1 MKTLEIINIIIMLLL
16 VVYGLYFLITALF
29 LFKKRKKDNIVSDKY
44 SHFTILI
51 PARNEEEVIKDA
63 IQSFKRQKYPKDN
76 YEIIVVINNTTDN
89 TLGVCNA
96 EGVRCILCERKIKNK
111 GDALKEAFDRLKKEK
126 TDAYIIMDADN
137 VVNDEFL
144 GEMNKSLNEGT
155 LVAKSSM
162 DIKAKENTWVSSSYA
177 IYFFIQS
184 ILYSIPRNNIGASC
198 AINGTGIMIKKEVID
213 KYGFNVRTITEDL
226 EFMTLCALNN
236 IKIKFVEGAICYAEH
251 PSDFKVSMIQR
262 RRWTKGIY
270 EGFIIYF
277 NSIIKNMIKRP
288 NIELLDSLLIYSTP
302 LILILSLMSI
312 FINFLI
318 VPLPIYLIIT
328 SFSLLVSYIS
338 ISLCALFVCVKSK
351 KKIKDFLTGI
361 IMFPIFLLSWQYLNI
376 IILFKKEVV
385 WDEIKHTQKIEN
397 I

>member
-89 TLGVCNA
+89 TLGVCSA
-96 EGVRCILCERKIKNK
+96 EGVRSILCERKIKNK

-213 KYGFNVRTITEDL
+213 KFGFNVRTITEDL

-236 IKIKFVEGAICYAEH
+236 IKIKYVEGAICYAEH

-277 NSIIKNMIKRP
+277 NSIMKNMIKRP

-302 LILILSLMSI
+302 LILILSLISI
-312 FINFLI
+312 FINLLI

>member
-16 VVYGLYFLITALF
+16 VVYSLYFVITALF
-29 LFKKRKKDNIVSDKY
+29 LFKKRKKDSIVSDKY

-76 YEIIVVINNTTDN
+76 YEIVVVINNTTDN

-96 EGVRCILCERKIKNK
+96 EGVRGILCERKIKNK

-198 AINGTGIMIKKEVID
+198 AINGTGIMIKKEIID

-236 IKIKFVEGAICYAEH
+236 IKIKYVEGAICYAEH

-277 NSIIKNMIKRP
+277 SRLIKSLIKKP
-288 NIELLDSLLIYSTP
+288 SVEVIDSLLIYSTP
-302 LILILSLMSI
+302 LVFI
-312 FINFLI
+312 FSVISVLINFLV
-318 VPLPIYLIIT
+318 VPLKIFLII
-328 SFSLLVSYIS
+328 SAFGLLVSYIAV
-338 ISLCALFVCVKSK
+338 SLCALFVCVKSK
-351 KKIKDFLTGI
+351 KRVKEYLTGI

-376 IILFKKEVV
+376 AVLFKKEVV
-385 WDEIKHTQKIEN
+385 WDEIKHIETQN

>member
-16 VVYGLYFLITALF
+16 VVYSLYFVITALF
-29 LFKKRKKDNIVSDKY
+29 LFKKRKKESIVSDKY

-76 YEIIVVINNTTDN
+76 YEIVVVINNTTDN

-96 EGVRCILCERKIKNK
+96 EGVRGILCERKIKNK

-144 GEMNKSLNEGT
+144 SEMNKSLNEGT

-198 AINGTGIMIKKEVID
+198 AINGTGIMIKKEIID

-236 IKIKFVEGAICYAEH
+236 IKIKYVEGAICYAEH

-288 NIELLDSLLIYSTP
+288 NIKLKIR
-302 LILILSLMSI
+302 
-312 FINFLI
+312 INGVL
-318 VPLPIYLIIT
+318 
-328 SFSLLVSYIS
+328 
-338 ISLCALFVCVKSK
+338 
-351 KKIKDFLTGI
+351 
-361 IMFPIFLLSWQYLNI
+361 
-376 IILFKKEVV
+376 
-385 WDEIKHTQKIEN
+385 
-397 I
+397 

>member
-16 VVYGLYFLITALF
+16 VVYGLYFVITALF

-89 TLGVCNA
+89 TLGVCNV

-288 NIELLDSLLIYSTP
+288 NIELFDSLLIYSTP
-302 LILILSLMSI
+302 LILILSLISI

-338 ISLCALFVCVKSK
+338 ISLCALFVCIKSK

>member
-29 LFKKRKKDNIVSDKY
+29 LFKKRKKDSIVSDKY

-76 YEIIVVINNTTDN
+76 YEIVVVINNTTDN

-213 KYGFNVRTITEDL
+213 KFGFNVRTITEDL

-302 LILILSLMSI
+302 LILILSLISI

-376 IILFKKEVV
+376 AVLFKKEVV
-385 WDEIKHTQKIEN
+385 WDEIKHIETQN

>member
-16 VVYGLYFLITALF
+16 VVYGLYFVITALF
-29 LFKKRKKDNIVSDKY
+29 LFKKRKKDSIVSDKY

-76 YEIIVVINNTTDN
+76 YEIVVVINNTTDN

-96 EGVRCILCERKIKNK
+96 EGVRVILCERKIKNK

-144 GEMNKSLNEGT
+144 GVMNKSLNEGT

-302 LILILSLMSI
+302 LILILSLISI

-376 IILFKKEVV
+376 AVLFKKEVV
-385 WDEIKHTQKIEN
+385 WDEIKHIETQN

>member
-16 VVYGLYFLITALF
+16 VVYGLYFVITALF
-29 LFKKRKKDNIVSDKY
+29 LFKKRKKDSIVSDKY

-63 IQSFKRQKYPKDN
+63 IQSFKSQKYPKDN
-76 YEIIVVINNTTDN
+76 YEIVVVINNTTDN
-89 TLGVCNA
+89 TLDVCNA
-96 EGVRCILCERKIKNK
+96 EGVRGILCERKIKNK

-213 KYGFNVRTITEDL
+213 KFGFNVRTITEDL

-288 NIELLDSLLIYSTP
+288 NIELFDSLLIYSTP
-302 LILILSLMSI
+302 LILILSLISI

>member
-16 VVYGLYFLITALF
+16 VVYGLYFVITALF
-29 LFKKRKKDNIVSDKY
+29 LFKKRKKDSIVSDKY

-76 YEIIVVINNTTDN
+76 YEIVVVINNTTDN

-302 LILILSLMSI
+302 LILILSLISI

-376 IILFKKEVV
+376 AVLFKKEVV
-385 WDEIKHTQKIEN
+385 WDEIKHIETQN

>member
-29 LFKKRKKDNIVSDKY
+29 LFKKRKKDSIVSDKY

-76 YEIIVVINNTTDN
+76 YEIVVVINNTTDN

-302 LILILSLMSI
+302 LILILSLISI

-376 IILFKKEVV
+376 AVLFKKEVV
-385 WDEIKHTQKIEN
+385 WDEIKHIETQN

>member
-1 MKTLEIINIIIMLLL
+1 MLLL

-44 SHFTILI
+44 SHFIILI

-76 YEIIVVINNTTDN
+76 YEIVVVINNTTDN
-89 TLGVCNA
+89 TLGVCNV

-213 KYGFNVRTITEDL
+213 KFGFNVRTITEDL

-236 IKIKFVEGAICYAEH
+236 IKIKYVEGAICYAEH

-277 NSIIKNMIKRP
+277 NSIMKNMIKRP

-302 LILILSLMSI
+302 LILILSLISI

>member
-76 YEIIVVINNTTDN
+76 YEIVVVINNTTDN

-96 EGVRCILCERKIKNK
+96 EGVRSILCERKIKNK

-213 KYGFNVRTITEDL
+213 KFGFNVRTITEDL

-236 IKIKFVEGAICYAEH
+236 IKIKYVEGAICYAEH

-277 NSIIKNMIKRP
+277 NSIMKNMIKRP

-302 LILILSLMSI
+302 LILILSLISI

-385 WDEIKHTQKIEN
+385 WDEIKHIETQN

>member
-29 LFKKRKKDNIVSDKY
+29 LFKKRKKDSIVSDKY

-76 YEIIVVINNTTDN
+76 YEIVVVINNTTDN

-96 EGVRCILCERKIKNK
+96 EGVRSILCERKIKNK

-213 KYGFNVRTITEDL
+213 KFGFNVRTITEDL

-236 IKIKFVEGAICYAEH
+236 IKIKYVEGAICYAEH

-277 NSIIKNMIKRP
+277 NSIMKNMIKRP

-302 LILILSLMSI
+302 LILILSLISI

-385 WDEIKHTQKIEN
+385 WDEIKHIETQN

>member
-16 VVYGLYFLITALF
+16 VVYSLYFVITALF
-29 LFKKRKKDNIVSDKY
+29 LFKKRKKDSIVSDKY

-76 YEIIVVINNTTDN
+76 YEIVVVINNTTDN

-96 EGVRCILCERKIKNK
+96 EDVRGILCERKIKNK

-236 IKIKFVEGAICYAEH
+236 IKIKYVEGAICYAEH
-251 PSDFKVSMIQR
+251 PSDFKVSMVQR
-262 RRWTKGIY
+262 RRWTRGIY
-270 EGFIIYF
+270 EGFFIYF
-277 NSIIKNMIKRP
+277 SRLIKSLLKKPSIEVI
-288 NIELLDSLLIYSTP
+288 DSLLIYSTP
-302 LILILSLMSI
+302 LVFIFSVISVLINLLVVPLKI
-312 FINFLI
+312 FLI
-318 VPLPIYLIIT
+318 I
-328 SFSLLVSYIS
+328 SAFGLLVSYIAV
-338 ISLCALFVCVKSK
+338 SLCALFVCVKSK
-351 KKIKDFLTGI
+351 KRVKEYLTGI

-376 IILFKKEVV
+376 AVLFKKEVV
-385 WDEIKHTQKIEN
+385 WDEIKHIETQN

>member
-16 VVYGLYFLITALF
+16 VVYGLYFVITALF
-29 LFKKRKKDNIVSDKY
+29 LFKKRKKVSIVSDKY

-76 YEIIVVINNTTDN
+76 YEIVVVINNTTDN

-277 NSIIKNMIKRP
+277 NSIIKNIIKRP

-302 LILILSLMSI
+302 LILILSLISI

-376 IILFKKEVV
+376 AVLFKKEVV

>member
-1 MKTLEIINIIIMLLL
+1 MKTLEIINIIIILLL
-16 VVYGLYFLITALF
+16 VVYGLYFLTTALF

-76 YEIIVVINNTTDN
+76 YEIVVVINNTTDN

-144 GEMNKSLNEGT
+144 SEMNKSLNEGT

-277 NSIIKNMIKRP
+277 NNIIKNMIKRP

-302 LILILSLMSI
+302 LILILSLISI

-385 WDEIKHTQKIEN
+385 WDEIKHIETQN

>member
-16 VVYGLYFLITALF
+16 VVYSLYFVITALF
-29 LFKKRKKDNIVSDKY
+29 LFKKRKKDSIVSDKY

-76 YEIIVVINNTTDN
+76 YEIVVVINNTTDN

-213 KYGFNVRTITEDL
+213 KFGFNVRTITEDL

-302 LILILSLMSI
+302 LILILSLISI

-376 IILFKKEVV
+376 AVLFKKEVV
-385 WDEIKHTQKIEN
+385 WDEIKHIETQN

>member
-76 YEIIVVINNTTDN
+76 YEIVVVINNTTDN

-302 LILILSLMSI
+302 LILILSLISI

-385 WDEIKHTQKIEN
+385 WDEIKHIETQN

>member
-1 MKTLEIINIIIMLLL
+1 MKTLEIINIIIILLL
-16 VVYGLYFLITALF
+16 VVYGLYFVITALF
-29 LFKKRKKDNIVSDKY
+29 LFKKRKKDSIVSDKY

-63 IQSFKRQKYPKDN
+63 IQSFKRQKYPNDN
-76 YEIIVVINNTTDN
+76 YEIVVVINNTTDN

-96 EGVRCILCERKIKNK
+96 EGVRYILCERKIKNK

-302 LILILSLMSI
+302 LILILSLISI

-376 IILFKKEVV
+376 AVLFKKEVV

>member
-1 MKTLEIINIIIMLLL
+1 MLLL

-44 SHFTILI
+44 SHFIILI

-76 YEIIVVINNTTDN
+76 YEIVVVINNTTDN
-89 TLGVCNA
+89 TLGVCNV

-213 KYGFNVRTITEDL
+213 KFGFNVRTITEDL

-302 LILILSLMSI
+302 LILILSLISI
-312 FINFLI
+312 FINLLI

-376 IILFKKEVV
+376 AVLFKKEVV
-385 WDEIKHTQKIEN
+385 WDEIKHIETQN

>member
-96 EGVRCILCERKIKNK
+96 EGVRSILCERKIKNK

-213 KYGFNVRTITEDL
+213 KFGFNVRTITEDL

-236 IKIKFVEGAICYAEH
+236 IKIKYVEGAICYAEH

-302 LILILSLMSI
+302 LILILSLISI
-312 FINFLI
+312 FINLLI

-376 IILFKKEVV
+376 AVLFKKEVV
-385 WDEIKHTQKIEN
+385 WDEIKHIETQN

>member
-76 YEIIVVINNTTDN
+76 YEIVVVINNTTDN

-213 KYGFNVRTITEDL
+213 KFGFNVRTITEDL

-302 LILILSLMSI
+302 LILILSLISI

-376 IILFKKEVV
+376 AVLFKKEVV
-385 WDEIKHTQKIEN
+385 WDEIKHIETQN

>member
-76 YEIIVVINNTTDN
+76 YEIVVVINNTTDN

-96 EGVRCILCERKIKNK
+96 EGVRVILCERKIKNK

-144 GEMNKSLNEGT
+144 CEMNKSLNEGT

-213 KYGFNVRTITEDL
+213 KFGFNVRTITEDL

-236 IKIKFVEGAICYAEH
+236 IKIKYVEGAICYAEH

-270 EGFIIYF
+270 EGFFIYF

-302 LILILSLMSI
+302 LILILSLISI

-376 IILFKKEVV
+376 AVLFKKEVV
-385 WDEIKHTQKIEN
+385 WDEIKHIETQN

>member
-16 VVYGLYFLITALF
+16 VVYGLYFVITALF
-29 LFKKRKKDNIVSDKY
+29 LFKKRKKDSIVSDKY

-76 YEIIVVINNTTDN
+76 YEIVVVINNTTDN
-89 TLGVCNA
+89 TLSVCNV

-302 LILILSLMSI
+302 LILILSLISI

-385 WDEIKHTQKIEN
+385 WDEIKHIETQN

>member
-16 VVYGLYFLITALF
+16 VVYGLYFVITALF
-29 LFKKRKKDNIVSDKY
+29 LFKKRKKDSIVSDKY

-63 IQSFKRQKYPKDN
+63 IQSFKRQKYPNDN
-76 YEIIVVINNTTDN
+76 YEIVVVINNTTDN

-96 EGVRCILCERKIKNK
+96 EGVRYILCERKIKNK

-302 LILILSLMSI
+302 LILILSLISI

-376 IILFKKEVV
+376 AVLFKKEVV

>member
-76 YEIIVVINNTTDN
+76 YEIVVVINNTTDN
-89 TLGVCNA
+89 TLGVCNV

-302 LILILSLMSI
+302 LILILSLISI

-338 ISLCALFVCVKSK
+338 ISLCALFVCVKSNK
-351 KKIKDFLTGI
+351 RIKDFLTGI

>member
-1 MKTLEIINIIIMLLL
+1 MKTLEIINIIIILLL

-76 YEIIVVINNTTDN
+76 YEIVVVINNTTDN

-144 GEMNKSLNEGT
+144 VEMNKSLNEGT

-277 NSIIKNMIKRP
+277 NSIIKNMINRP

-302 LILILSLMSI
+302 LILILSMISI

-376 IILFKKEVV
+376 AVLFKKEVV
-385 WDEIKHTQKIEN
+385 WDEIKHIETQN

>member
-76 YEIIVVINNTTDN
+76 YEIVVVINNTTDN

-213 KYGFNVRTITEDL
+213 KFGFNVRTITEDL

-236 IKIKFVEGAICYAEH
+236 IKIKFVERAICYAEH

-302 LILILSLMSI
+302 LILILSLISI

-338 ISLCALFVCVKSK
+338 ISLCALFVCVKSNK
-351 KKIKDFLTGI
+351 RIKDFLTGI

-385 WDEIKHTQKIEN
+385 WDEIKHIETQN

>member
-29 LFKKRKKDNIVSDKY
+29 LFKKRKKDSIVSDKY

-63 IQSFKRQKYPKDN
+63 IQSFKRQKYPKNN
-76 YEIIVVINNTTDN
+76 YEIVVVINNTTDN

-302 LILILSLMSI
+302 LILILSLISI
-312 FINFLI
+312 FINLLI

-376 IILFKKEVV
+376 AVLFKKEVV

>member
-16 VVYGLYFLITALF
+16 VVYGLYFVITALF

-76 YEIIVVINNTTDN
+76 YEIVVVINNTTDN

-236 IKIKFVEGAICYAEH
+236 IKIKYVEGAICYAEH

-302 LILILSLMSI
+302 LILILSLISI

-376 IILFKKEVV
+376 AVLFKKEVV
-385 WDEIKHTQKIEN
+385 WDEIKHIETQN

>member
-76 YEIIVVINNTTDN
+76 YEIVVVINNTTDN

-144 GEMNKSLNEGT
+144 DEMNKSLNEGT

-302 LILILSLMSI
+302 LILILSLISI

-338 ISLCALFVCVKSK
+338 ISLCALFVCVKSNK
-351 KKIKDFLTGI
+351 RIKDFLTGI

>member
-16 VVYGLYFLITALF
+16 VVYGLYFVITALF
-29 LFKKRKKDNIVSDKY
+29 LFKKRKKDSIVSDKY

-76 YEIIVVINNTTDN
+76 YEIVVVINNTTDN

-96 EGVRCILCERKIKNK
+96 EGVRYILCERKIKNK

-144 GEMNKSLNEGT
+144 GEMNKSLIEGT

-302 LILILSLMSI
+302 LILILSLISI

>member
-1 MKTLEIINIIIMLLL
+1 MLLL

-89 TLGVCNA
+89 TLGVCSA
-96 EGVRCILCERKIKNK
+96 EGVRSILCERKIKNK

-213 KYGFNVRTITEDL
+213 KFGFNVRTITEDL

-236 IKIKFVEGAICYAEH
+236 IKIKYVEGAICYAEH

-277 NSIIKNMIKRP
+277 NSIMKNMIKRP

-302 LILILSLMSI
+302 LILILSLISI

>member
-76 YEIIVVINNTTDN
+76 YEIVVVINNTTDN

-96 EGVRCILCERKIKNK
+96 EGVRYILCERKIKNK

-277 NSIIKNMIKRP
+277 NNIIKNMIKRP

-302 LILILSLMSI
+302 LILILSLISI
-312 FINFLI
+312 FINLFI

-376 IILFKKEVV
+376 AVLFKKEVV
-385 WDEIKHTQKIEN
+385 WDEIKHIETQN

>member
-29 LFKKRKKDNIVSDKY
+29 LFKKRKKDSIVSDKY

-76 YEIIVVINNTTDN
+76 YEIVVVINNTTDN

-302 LILILSLMSI
+302 LILILSLISI
-312 FINFLI
+312 FINLLI
-318 VPLPIYLIIT
+318 VPFPIYLIIT

-376 IILFKKEVV
+376 AVLFKKEVV

>member
-16 VVYGLYFLITALF
+16 VVYSLYFVITALF
-29 LFKKRKKDNIVSDKY
+29 LFKKRKKDSIVSDKY

-76 YEIIVVINNTTDN
+76 YEIVVVINNTTDN

-96 EGVRCILCERKIKNK
+96 EGVRSILCERKIKNK

-162 DIKAKENTWVSSSYA
+162 DIKAKENTLVYSSYA
-177 IYFFIQS
+177 IYFFIHS
-184 ILYSIPRNNIGASC
+184 ILYSFPRNNIGASC

-213 KYGFNVRTITEDL
+213 KYPEVMERAKKAMEALDIVPELVPIRGGTDGSRL
-226 EFMTLCALNN
+226 SFMGLPC
-236 IKIKFVEGAICYAEH
+236 
-251 PSDFKVSMIQR
+251 
-262 RRWTKGIY
+262 
-270 EGFIIYF
+270 
-277 NSIIKNMIKRP
+277 P
-288 NIELLDSLLIYSTP
+288 NIFTGGYNFHGKYEFTVISYMELACKT
-302 LILILSLMSI
+302 
-312 FINFLI
+312 
-318 VPLPIYLIIT
+318 II
-328 SFSLLVSYIS
+328 
-338 ISLCALFVCVKSK
+338 
-351 KKIKDFLTGI
+351 
-361 IMFPIFLLSWQYLNI
+361 
-376 IILFKKEVV
+376 
-385 WDEIKHTQKIEN
+385 EICKC
-397 I
+397 

>member
-1 MKTLEIINIIIMLLL
+1 M
-16 VVYGLYFLITALF
+16 
-29 LFKKRKKDNIVSDKY
+29 
-44 SHFTILI
+44 I

-63 IQSFKRQKYPKDN
+63 IQSFKRQKYPKNN
-76 YEIIVVINNTTDN
+76 YEIVVVINNTTDN

-213 KYGFNVRTITEDL
+213 KFGFNVRTITEDL

-270 EGFIIYF
+270 EGLIIYF

-288 NIELLDSLLIYSTP
+288 NIELFDSLLIYSIP
-302 LILILSLMSI
+302 LILILSLISI
-312 FINFLI
+312 FINLLI
-318 VPLPIYLIIT
+318 VPLKIFLII
-328 SFSLLVSYIS
+328 FAFGLLVNYIAV
-338 ISLCALFVCVKSK
+338 SLCALFVCVKSK